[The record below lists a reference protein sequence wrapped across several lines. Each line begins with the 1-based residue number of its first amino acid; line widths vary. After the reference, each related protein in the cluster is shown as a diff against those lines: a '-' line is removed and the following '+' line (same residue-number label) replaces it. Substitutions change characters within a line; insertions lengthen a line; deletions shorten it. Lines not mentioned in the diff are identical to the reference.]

1 MAVVRHC
8 AVGEPMNILL
18 ALSTSRYSAH
28 LVERALAEVANT
40 NDAEKV
46 VLHVLYVIERD
57 ELSAVSHKVGGEGF
71 LGTSIQQDVL
81 AALQEEHHRMAMLR
95 IEEVQRVA
103 KEKQYTVK
111 VTEASGNFSKEV
123 IDYADKESCD
133 VIFLTRD
140 DRPFI
145 SRFLFGS
152 EADRVARLAKK
163 EGLGRVVID
172 ED

>member
-1 MAVVRHC
+1 VAFIGHF
-8 AVGEPMNILL
+8 AVGERMNILL

-28 LVERALAEVANT
+28 LVKRALAEVAIVEEK
-40 NDAEKV
+40 NDV
-46 VLHVLYVIERD
+46 VLHVLYVIESD
-57 ELSAVSHKVGGEGF
+57 ELNAVSHKVGGDGF

-95 IEEVQRVA
+95 IEEVQIVA
-103 KEKQYTVK
+103 KEKNYNVK
-111 VTEASGNFSKEV
+111 VTEVSGNFSKEV
-123 IDYADKESCD
+123 IAYADKESCD

-163 EGLGRVVID
+163 EGLGRVIID